1 MFYFKKLL
9 TFFALGILLCTLC
22 MGQTGM
28 AEEEEAEN
36 QDFTIEV
43 NQLPFSWDKYTYDI
57 QVTVGNQGE
66 DWEGTA
72 RVEVVGSYSSS
83 LKCFFDTAISLPQG
97 STKQFVVR
105 IPVESDPELDG
116 TVSVS
121 LLDKKSNISAKREFQ
136 KLLTKEADS
145 LVLGILSD
153 SYSALTYM
161 DMAGEELYYGGN
173 SLPIKLVEL
182 NQDNLVKSL
191 DSLIFL
197 VIDDYNTSVL
207 TDEAVDSI
215 KQWVLEGGSLILGT
229 GKRAE
234 DVLSGL
240 DYLGIEYVQ
249 IKEAVENI
257 DNPNAD
263 TELWKLTRAE
273 LNDTTGRFDVF
284 SNGNMISSRGDGMVE
299 IVPYALT
306 ELGKLESD
314 YYTREF
320 YVSKLLRNVNSYTH
334 IQYMNEITDMP
345 FRNSY
350 VSSSFFGI
358 FGNGGAHLNFD
369 FLKGIVIL
377 YVIFVGPV
385 LYMILRYMNKRDFYW
400 IAVPVTTLVGILLIY
415 LAGRGFEVVNTR
427 VYSVTIEEA
436 SGEDSDDEAWTYM
449 RCYDAGLKEWGLQL
463 AEKYEYAGPALG
475 LSNFSDGY
483 YHVCKEGDRIS
494 FGLNPNASFEDGYFK
509 AGTFEKLG
517 TGSITSDLKYSEHL
531 GMMGNVTNGT
541 NRDFKYF
548 AVIMDDN
555 WYFYE
560 NLPAGKT
567 IKLDS
572 LDDSKHTFGAF
583 TLYHYDSMYDYM
595 AQICDVEE
603 KKDIDIVTALGM
615 GICGVRYM
623 YGEDV
628 TAVIGVTEDWD
639 KVVDDSCS
647 ETSFGCLYTVQ

>member
-1 MFYFKKLL
+1 MKKELKINNRFL
-9 TFFALGILLCTLC
+9 TVFTLGILLCALC

-72 RVEVVGSYSSS
+72 QVQVVGSYSSQ
-83 LKCFFDTAISLPQG
+83 KCFYDTAISLPQG
-97 STKQFVVR
+97 STKQFMVR
-105 IPVESDPELDG
+105 IPVESDPNIDE
-116 TVSVS
+116 TVRVS
-121 LLDKKSNISAKREFQ
+121 LLDKQSNISATMNFRRF
-136 KLLTKEADS
+136 LTKEIDS
-145 LVLGILSD
+145 LTLGILSD

-161 DMAGEELYYGGN
+161 DLGGKKLYYGGKD
-173 SLPIKLVEL
+173 LPIKLVEL
-182 NQDNLVKSL
+182 NQNNLVKSL

-197 VIDDYNTSVL
+197 IIDDYNTSIL

-215 KQWVLEGGSLILGT
+215 KQWVLKGGSLILGT

-249 IKEAVENI
+249 IKEETEDI
-257 DNPNAD
+257 DYPNSD
-263 TELWKLTRAE
+263 TELWKLTQAE
-273 LNDTTGRFDVF
+273 LNDTTGRFHVF
-284 SNGNMISSRGDGMVE
+284 SDDSMIASRGKGMEE
-299 IVPYALT
+299 IVPYSLK

-314 YYTREF
+314 YYSQEYYAGR
-320 YVSKLLRNVNSYTH
+320 LLRNINSYTQ
-334 IQYMNEITDMP
+334 IQYKNEAP
-345 FRNSY
+345 FWNSY
-350 VSSSFFGI
+350 VSSSIFCM
-358 FGNGGAHLNFD
+358 FGNGGSHLNFD
-369 FLKGIVIL
+369 VLKWIVIL
-377 YVIFVGPV
+377 YVVFIGPV
-385 LYMILRYMNKRDFYW
+385 LYLVLRYMNKRDLYW
-400 IAVPVTTLVGILLIY
+400 IAVPITTLAGILLIY

-436 SGEDSDDEAWTYM
+436 SGMDSDDEAWTYM
-449 RCYDAGLKEWGLQL
+449 RCYDAGHKEWGLQL
-463 AEKYEYAGPALG
+463 AEKYEYVGSVLGP
-475 LSNFSDGY
+475 SDFDGS
-483 YHVCKEGDRIS
+483 YHIYKEGDRIS
-494 FGLNPNASFEDGYFK
+494 FGMNPNASFDDGYFK
-509 AGTFEKLG
+509 AGTSEKLG

-567 IKLDS
+567 VKLDS
-572 LDDSKHTFGAF
+572 LDNSKYTFGAF
-583 TLYHYDSMYDYM
+583 ASSMYDYVDR
-595 AQICDVEE
+595 ICVVEE
-603 KKDIDIVTALGM
+603 KKDIDIVTALGI

-623 YGEDV
+623 YGADV

-639 KVVDDSCS
+639 KAVDDNCS
-647 ETSFGCLYTVQ
+647 ETSFGCLYTIQ